1 MKDQKEITIQYLE
14 ATETLKAAA
23 DHIKESHP
31 VDPAVAQINKK
42 MDLIKADALAALQ
55 NNISEET
62 KKELL
67 NHINAGKTQLLELK
81 EQIMALADAE
91 DQKKLTEVY
100 LEVSELIN
108 TSLDV
113 NNEKAAEEKEVL
125 E

>member
-1 MKDQKEITIQYLE
+1 ME
-14 ATETLKAAA
+14 
-23 DHIKESHP
+23 
-31 VDPAVAQINKK
+31 
-42 MDLIKADALAALQ
+42 LIKADALAALQ

-113 NNEKAAEEKEVL
+113 NNEKAAEEKEVI